1 MSMMSFV
8 MREIRRPE
16 DWSWNMVMS
25 TPAGPQ
31 TMIGRFTTEG
41 NVLKGV
47 LESDQGS
54 QAFEG
59 TVDGNALKWNMKV
72 SKPMPIT
79 LKYDLTITGNTLSG
93 KAKLGVFGTAKISG
107 ERLP

>member
-1 MSMMSFV
+1 
-8 MREIRRPE
+8 
-16 DWSWNMVMS
+16 MVMS

-31 TMIGRFTTEG
+31 EMIGRFTTEG

-59 TVDGNALKWNMKV
+59 TVDGNTLKWNMKV
-72 SKPMPIT
+72 TKPMPIT
-79 LKYDLTITGNTLSG
+79 LKYELTVSGNSLSG
-93 KAKLGVFGTAKISG
+93 KCKLGLFGTAKISG
-107 ERLP
+107 ERTESAPSGRSERATETV